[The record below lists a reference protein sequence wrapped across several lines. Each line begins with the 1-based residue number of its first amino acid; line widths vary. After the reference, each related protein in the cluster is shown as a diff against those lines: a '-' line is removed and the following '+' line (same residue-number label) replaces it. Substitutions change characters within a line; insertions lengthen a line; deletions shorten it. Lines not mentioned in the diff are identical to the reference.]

1 MYFFS
6 FFCQVVCYDKGIKD
20 QKRHSGCWSG
30 YSFTSQSQSRVANP
44 NGTASTVSPWFYRA
58 FSELALY
65 ESKLE
70 YGFSRPSTPPMPPPH
85 KDNSDATTCSLG

>member
-1 MYFFS
+1 MTK
-6 FFCQVVCYDKGIKD
+6 VLKIRK
-20 QKRHSGCWSG
+20 
-30 YSFTSQSQSRVANP
+30 
-44 NGTASTVSPWFYRA
+44 GTADAGVDIHLHLRASQGWRTQMELPVLSPPWFYRA
-58 FSELALY
+58 FSKLALY